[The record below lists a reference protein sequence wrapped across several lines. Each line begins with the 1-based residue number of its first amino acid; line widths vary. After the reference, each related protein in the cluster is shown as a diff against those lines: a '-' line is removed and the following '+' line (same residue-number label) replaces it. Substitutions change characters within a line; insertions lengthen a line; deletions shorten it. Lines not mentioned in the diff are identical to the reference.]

1 MIKSIKDF
9 FKLLSKKQKKQF
21 LHLQILVLFMA
32 IFETVSVFSVAPFI
46 FMISN
51 IEFDF
56 KTLQIYNYIKFLNIN
71 NHKDLIIFFG
81 IFILIIFFIS
91 TLISTY
97 TINKLILFGY
107 DCSSKFSTLL
117 FKYYLSNDWK
127 YHTKS
132 NSSKLIKN
140 ISQECDRV
148 SDGIARQILMINAR
162 SVSALFII
170 LGLIVYNYALAIISF
185 TIFSFC
191 YFIIYSFAKR
201 RLIFHGKNITAKQS
215 IRYNILSDTFGSIRD
230 IILFNQIETKTR
242 IFESYSDNLA
252 YSRGISAV
260 ITIVPKYFIEFIAF
274 SLIII
279 ITIALFFFYDGNIS
293 TILTLVSIF
302 GLSSLKILPA
312 FQAVYLCI
320 SILRNNVAALDEIK
334 EDIYEYKIQ
343 KRKFKFQTNTK
354 NSLEFNK
361 NIVFEKVNFGYSDKN
376 IIFKDLDL
384 VISKSNKIGIIGQTG
399 IGKSTFLNI
408 LCGLYKVDSGKIL
421 IDDILLDERNISF
434 WQKKISL
441 ADQNVFITDGSILS
455 NITLGNNEENIDLD
469 LINRLLKIVQLDS
482 YVSRLDKGINT
493 NLGERGALI
502 SAGQKQRIGIARAL
516 YRRPQLL
523 VLDEATNA
531 LDFEIEEKIYKNI
544 FSEYK
549 NINIIIISH
558 RKISLKYCDKIYR
571 LNNKKLETVD
581 LMDIE

>member
-1 MIKSIKDF
+1 
-9 FKLLSKKQKKQF
+9 
-21 LHLQILVLFMA
+21 MA

-71 NHKDLIIFFG
+71 NHKDLIIFIG
-81 IFILIIFFIS
+81 TVILIIFFIS

-148 SDGIARQILMINAR
+148 SDGIARQILLINAR

-170 LGLIVYNYALAIISF
+170 LGLVVYNYALAIITF
-185 TIFSFC
+185 TIFSLC
-191 YFIIYSFAKR
+191 YFIIYSFAKN

-230 IILFNQIETKTR
+230 IILFNQIETKTK

-279 ITIALFFFYDGNIS
+279 T
-293 TILTLVSIF
+293 
-302 GLSSLKILPA
+302 
-312 FQAVYLCI
+312 
-320 SILRNNVAALDEIK
+320 
-334 EDIYEYKIQ
+334 
-343 KRKFKFQTNTK
+343 
-354 NSLEFNK
+354 FNK
-361 NIVFEKVNFGYSDKN
+361 NS
-376 IIFKDLDL
+376 
-384 VISKSNKIGIIGQTG
+384 
-399 IGKSTFLNI
+399 
-408 LCGLYKVDSGKIL
+408 
-421 IDDILLDERNISF
+421 
-434 WQKKISL
+434 
-441 ADQNVFITDGSILS
+441 
-455 NITLGNNEENIDLD
+455 
-469 LINRLLKIVQLDS
+469 
-482 YVSRLDKGINT
+482 
-493 NLGERGALI
+493 
-502 SAGQKQRIGIARAL
+502 
-516 YRRPQLL
+516 
-523 VLDEATNA
+523 
-531 LDFEIEEKIYKNI
+531 
-544 FSEYK
+544 
-549 NINIIIISH
+549 
-558 RKISLKYCDKIYR
+558 
-571 LNNKKLETVD
+571 
-581 LMDIE
+581 